1 VDRKGPDPG
10 SDPEPPKGPEG
21 DAQRFARDRL
31 EVMQTYASLGSVG
44 LSFVFAVV
52 LGTGLGLWLDRL
64 TGWSPAF
71 TLIFFV
77 VGLVAGVL
85 NVYRAVSRLK

>member
-1 VDRKGPDPG
+1 VDQKDPAPSPPDPPAG
-10 SDPEPPKGPEG
+10 GAREDL
-21 DAQRFARDRL
+21 DRLTRDRF
-31 EVMQTYASLGSVG
+31 EVMRTYASLGSVG

-52 LGTGLGLWLDRL
+52 IGTGIGLWLDRM

-71 TLIFFV
+71 TLIFFAC
-77 VGLVAGVL
+77 GLVAGIL

>member
-1 VDRKGPDPG
+1 VEQKDLVPAPPDPPSRG
-10 SDPEPPKGPEG
+10 AETDLKRLTQ
-21 DAQRFARDRL
+21 DRF
-31 EVMQTYASLGSVG
+31 EVMRTYASLGSVG

-52 LGTGLGLWLDRL
+52 IGTGIGLWLDRV

-71 TLIFFV
+71 TLVFFAC
-77 VGLVAGVL
+77 GLTAGIL